1 MKETALNTQVG
12 GSHYKDMVIQPVEFI
27 ERNNLGFCVGN
38 VIKYV
43 CRYKSKN
50 GIEDLKKAKHYLEI
64 LIDIE
69 SDKNNELESVE
80 IPIEPVDEQ
89 GPTINNEDAVKTGQ
103 VKVEGKDYMSG
114 WENILSNFET
124 NDILVAGNPKDYEP
138 TYTPEL
144 QEINAMKEEL
154 RHKPY
159 KRVA

>member
-50 GIEDLKKAKHYLEI
+50 GIEDLQKAKHYLEI

-80 IPIEPVDEQ
+80 IPIEPADEQ
-89 GPTINNEDAVKTGQ
+89 GPSEVDAPVPSEE
-103 VKVEGKDYMSG
+103 V
-114 WENILSNFET
+114 NIWPAFDKLYDVIKT

-144 QEINAMKEEL
+144 QEIEAMKKEL
-154 RHKPY
+154 KHKQY
-159 KRVA
+159 K

>member
-50 GIEDLKKAKHYLEI
+50 GIEDLQKAKHYLEI

-80 IPIEPVDEQ
+80 IPIEPAHEQ
-89 GPTINNEDAVKTGQ
+89 RPSEEVN
-103 VKVEGKDYMSG
+103 VESAFDKLYDV
-114 WENILSNFET
+114 IKP

-144 QEINAMKEEL
+144 QEIEAMKKEL
-154 RHKPY
+154 KHKQY
-159 KRVA
+159 K

>member
-64 LIDIE
+64 LIDLE
-69 SDKNNELESVE
+69 NDKNNELESVE
-80 IPIEPVDEQ
+80 IPIEPADEEPPTDEQ
-89 GPTINNEDAVKTGQ
+89 GPSEEVTVWPAFDKLYDVIKP
-103 VKVEGKDYMSG
+103 
-114 WENILSNFET
+114 
-124 NDILVAGNPKDYEP
+124 NDILVAGNLKDYEP
-138 TYTPEL
+138 SNEPEL
-144 QEINAMKEEL
+144 QAIKAMKEEL
-154 RHKPY
+154 RHKQ
-159 KRVA
+159 

>member
-27 ERNNLGFCVGN
+27 EKNNLGFCVGN

-69 SDKNNELESVE
+69 NDKNNELESVE
-80 IPIEPVDEQ
+80 IPIEPADEEPPTDEV
-89 GPTINNEDAVKTGQ
+89 GPSEEANVRSVFDKLYDVINP
-103 VKVEGKDYMSG
+103 
-114 WENILSNFET
+114 
-124 NDILVAGNPKDYEP
+124 NDTLVAGNPKDYNP
-138 TYTPEL
+138 TYEPEL
-144 QEINAMKEEL
+144 QEIEATKEEL

-159 KRVA
+159 EQKLK